1 NEPNFHYF
9 VAHPNAAEYGKLV
22 KLSFTALRT
31 ADPGAQAILA
41 GLFARPKGG
50 KAKNATNPYA
60 SKFLQ
65 SMYETTP
72 GVKTKFNGVAL
83 HPYTGK
89 YQELTPEIEE
99 VRQVLA
105 ANKDATKGLWIT
117 ELGWSSQPPPANP
130 LLNIFAKG
138 LRGQAQ
144 QLKGAFTVLSAK

>member
-1 NEPNFHYF
+1 
-9 VAHPNAAEYGKLV
+9 
-22 KLSFTALRT
+22 
-31 ADPGAQAILA
+31 
-41 GLFARPKGG
+41 
-50 KAKNATNPYA
+50 
-60 SKFLQ
+60 
-65 SMYETTP
+65 MYETTP

-138 LRGQAQ
+138 LKGQAR
-144 QLKGAFTVLSAK
+144 QLKGAFTLLSAKVAAWKLKRVYWFSVDDQPGACNFCDGSGLFKSGFVPKPAWNEYVKFAGGTP